1 MSHLNKEQFE
11 NILLDVRK
19 SYRLLYV
26 YQRRVMDLMK
36 FIGDSLALNYE
47 GGWSWFSQ
55 TAPNNGKGNLDKW
68 AWDWLTMYLYEF
80 HFSELKSS
88 GKKIRLSVILQSDT
102 GFFDP
107 GIDSKTNI
115 DAFAPVEESE
125 TRLIFM
131 IGMNAWHNSFDD
143 FKDNMKKNALE
154 YVRSKE
160 DSIFLT
166 KSFKLS
172 QFMSEDGARKCLR
185 ELITFTHYNGIK
197 EICLIN

>member
-1 MSHLNKEQFE
+1 MSQLTTAQFE

-36 FIGDSLALNYE
+36 FIGDSLALGYE
-47 GGWSWFSQ
+47 GGWSWFSNP
-55 TAPNNGKGNLDKW
+55 APNNGKGDLDKW
-68 AWDWLTMYLYEF
+68 AWDWLNMYLYEF

-88 GKKIRLSVILQSDT
+88 GKKIRLSVVLQSDT

-107 GIDSKTNI
+107 GTDSKTNI
-115 DAFAPVEESE
+115 DAFAPVEASD

-131 IGMNAWHNSFDD
+131 IGMNAWHNSFED
-143 FKDNMKKNALE
+143 FKGILKKNVPE
-154 YVRSKE
+154 YVGCQAE
-160 DSIFLT
+160 GLFLA

-172 QFMSEDGARKCLR
+172 QFMNEESARRCLR
-185 ELITFTHYNGIK
+185 ELVTFSDQNGIK
-197 EICLIN
+197 ELSLIN